1 MTGQLGFWSV
11 EERLGELSAQGDPLE
26 TLATTVDFEMFRPV
40 LARALGEVPRWK
52 GGRPGFDPVPGFR
65 MLVLQSLH
73 GLSLEA
79 TGCPGG
85 ATGCRGC
92 AFAGWVPATR
102 SLRQRAL
109 GLPRGADPRGR
120 VRRVV
125 REARPGDHGGGPP
138 AARRPDRRRHPQR
151 RVGGSPRG
159 KKRRRWRSA
168 AARSRSGQRSPRRRV
183 RGTSRRA
190 GRRSAPGR
198 RRGPTAPRTRSPSRC
213 RCSGASPASRSTR
226 CTASS
231 AAGQSRT
238 RPATIAAACTRG

>member
-1 MTGQLGFWSV
+1 MTGQLRFCSV
-11 EERLGELSAQGDPLE
+11 EERLGKLPAQGDPLE
-26 TLATTVDFEMFRPV
+26 TLAATVDFEMFRPV

-52 GGRPGFDPVPGFR
+52 GGRPGFDPVLGFR

-79 TGCPGG
+79 TGCLGG

-102 SLRQRAL
+102 CLRQRAL

-125 REARPGDHGGGPP
+125 REARSGDHGGGPP
-138 AARRPDRRRHPQR
+138 AARRPDRRRHPHR

-159 KKRRRWRSA
+159 DTAQMEEGRRAVEIRPEKPAKARPRDVEARWTPQ
-168 AARSRSGQRSPRRRV
+168 RSGPEARPD
-183 RGTSRRA
+183 
-190 GRRSAPGR
+190 
-198 RRGPTAPRTRSPSRC
+198 
-213 RCSGASPASRSTR
+213 GAKDQVALAVPLLGCGPASRSAR

-231 AAGQSRT
+231 AAGRSRT
-238 RPATIAAACTRG
+238 RPAAMAAACTRG